1 MKKINN
7 LQRWCWTAPMKSGQS
22 TAIISALL
30 FILTPGYSQEVEMAD
45 TMRSEGKIYVVVAI
59 VLLILAGLIGY
70 LVMIDRKATRLERKL
85 DGKKPS

>member
-1 MKKINN
+1 MKKTINPR
-7 LQRWCWTAPMKSGQS
+7 RWFRVSHWCSSTTLLTA
-22 TAIISALL
+22 TLL
-30 FILTPGYSQEVEMAD
+30 LILTPGYSQEVEMAD

-85 DGKKPS
+85 EGKKAS